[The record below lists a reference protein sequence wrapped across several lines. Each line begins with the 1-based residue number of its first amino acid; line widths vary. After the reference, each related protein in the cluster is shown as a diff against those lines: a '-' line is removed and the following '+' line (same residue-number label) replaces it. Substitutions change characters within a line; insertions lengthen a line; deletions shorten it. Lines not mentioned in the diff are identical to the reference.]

1 MQAINLS
8 VIIPVLNEADTIA
21 QTLLSLQTPGV
32 EIILVDGGS
41 TDNTVEIAQNRGVK
55 VIFSPEPGRAMQ
67 MNTGANYATADTLL
81 FLHADTQLPPNYPQQ
96 VKETLD
102 QPQTVAGAFQ
112 LQINSNNWLLRLIE
126 KGVNARSRFFQLP
139 YGDQGIFLRKETF
152 QTSGGF
158 PILPIMEDFQFIKG
172 LQKQGKIRLASAS
185 VLTSPRRWENLGV
198 IRTTLINQMIIIG
211 YFLGISPIKLK
222 QWYRQSRN

>member
-8 VIIPVLNEADTIA
+8 VIIPVLNEAETIA
-21 QTLLSLQTPGV
+21 QTLLSLQASGV

-41 TDNTVEIAQNRGVK
+41 TDNTVEIGQDQGVK
-55 VIFSPEPGRAMQ
+55 VVFSPEPGRARQ
-67 MNTGANYATADTLL
+67 MNTGADYATADTLL
-81 FLHADTQLPPNYPQQ
+81 FLHADTQLPPNYPQR
-96 VKETLD
+96 VKETLN
-102 QPQTVAGAFQ
+102 QAQTVAGAFQ
-112 LQINSNNWLLRLIE
+112 LQINSNNPLLRVIE
-126 KGVNARSRFFQLP
+126 RGVNARSRFFQLP
-139 YGDQGIFLRKETF
+139 YGDQGIFLKTETF
-152 QTSGGF
+152 QNSGGF

-185 VLTSPRRWENLGV
+185 VLTSARRWENLGI

-211 YFLGISPIKLK
+211 YFFGISPIKLK

>member
-21 QTLLSLQTPGV
+21 QTLLSIQTPGV
-32 EIILVDGGS
+32 EIIVVDGGS
-41 TDNTVEIAQNRGVK
+41 TDNTVEIAQNQGVK

-67 MNTGANYATADTLL
+67 MNTGANYATAETLL
-81 FLHADTQLPPNYPQQ
+81 FLHADTQLPHNYPQG
-96 VKETLD
+96 VLETLD

-112 LQINSNNWLLRLIE
+112 LQINSNNPLLRVIE
-126 KGVNARSRFFQLP
+126 KGVNARSRFFQFP

-172 LQKQGKIRLASAS
+172 LQNQGKIRLASAS
-185 VLTSPRRWENLGV
+185 VLTSPRRWENLGI

>member
-1 MQAINLS
+1 MQAIHLS

-21 QTLLSLQTPGV
+21 QTLLSIQTPGV

-41 TDNTVEIAQNRGVK
+41 TDNTVEIAQDWGVK

-96 VKETLD
+96 VWETLD

-112 LQINSNNWLLRLIE
+112 LQINSNNSLLRIIE

-152 QTSGGF
+152 QNSGGF
-158 PILPIMEDFQFIKG
+158 PILPIMEDFQLIKS

-185 VLTSPRRWENLGV
+185 VLTSPRRWENLGI

>member
-8 VIIPVLNEADTIA
+8 VIIPVLNEAETIA
-21 QTLLSLQTPGV
+21 QTLLSLQASGV

-41 TDNTVEIAQNRGVK
+41 TDNTVEIAQDWGVK
-55 VIFSPEPGRAMQ
+55 VIFSPEPGRARQ
-67 MNTGANYATADTLL
+67 MNTGADYATADTLL
-81 FLHADTQLPPNYPQQ
+81 FLHADTQLPPNYPQR
-96 VKETLD
+96 VKETLN
-102 QPQTVAGAFQ
+102 QAQTVAGAFQ
-112 LQINSNNWLLRLIE
+112 LQINSNNPLLRVIE

-139 YGDQGIFLRKETF
+139 YGDQGIFLKKETF
-152 QTSGGF
+152 QNSGGF

-185 VLTSPRRWENLGV
+185 VFTSARRWETLGI

-211 YFLGISPIKLK
+211 YFFGISPLKLK

>member
-67 MNTGANYATADTLL
+67 MNTGANYASAETLL